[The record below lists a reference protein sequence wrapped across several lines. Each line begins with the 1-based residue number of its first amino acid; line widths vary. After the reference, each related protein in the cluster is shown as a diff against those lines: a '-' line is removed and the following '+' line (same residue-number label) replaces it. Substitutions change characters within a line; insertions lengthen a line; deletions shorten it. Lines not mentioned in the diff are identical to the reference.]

1 MSKGITSIDDYVF
14 TLSNELKEL
23 AENELRETSST
34 RDHALKAMRDWIMSN
49 PRISNIRLGRCKEV
63 FFQRLR
69 K

>member
-23 AENELRETSST
+23 AENELRETSSS

-49 PRISNIRLGRCKEV
+49 PRISNIRLG
-63 FFQRLR
+63 
-69 K
+69 